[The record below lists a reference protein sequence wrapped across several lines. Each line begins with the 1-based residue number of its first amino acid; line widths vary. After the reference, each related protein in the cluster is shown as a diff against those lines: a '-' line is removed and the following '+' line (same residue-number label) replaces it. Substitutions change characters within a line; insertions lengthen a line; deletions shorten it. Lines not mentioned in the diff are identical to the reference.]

1 MRKISK
7 REQAAKW
14 YLAHKVK
21 YTQADAALKFKIS
34 QPAVAAGVKIIRA
47 KQSKD
52 PK

>member
-21 YTQADAALKFKIS
+21 YTQKDAALKFGIS
-34 QPAVAAGVKIIRA
+34 QPAVAKGVKIINA
-47 KQSKD
+47 KKEQQK
-52 PK
+52 